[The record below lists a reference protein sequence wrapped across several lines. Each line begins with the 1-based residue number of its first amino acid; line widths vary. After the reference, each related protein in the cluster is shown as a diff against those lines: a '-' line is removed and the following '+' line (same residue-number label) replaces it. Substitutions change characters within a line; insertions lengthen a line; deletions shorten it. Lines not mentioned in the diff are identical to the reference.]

1 MLAALQGQQAGVVD
15 VGVVLLQFFQ
25 VAAGAEQEHA
35 AVPVVA
41 AGGDELAGAGFV
53 GLLDEAL
60 HPADAFRQLRIGA
73 RADVAV
79 AGLGAAGGN
88 AEEHHLALFGGVGG
102 QRQGLLEGALVL
114 DHVVG
119 GKDQQQFVAAFGDQ
133 FHRGDG
139 HRRRRVAA
147 EGFEEDRLARQVLC
161 LQLFLDDEAVLL
173 VAHQQRR
180 LHAVEGQALDG
191 LLEQG
196 VVAGEGEEL
205 LGVLLAGKRP
215 ESRAAATGKDY
226 WDHVVSP

>member
-1 MLAALQGQQAGVVD
+1 M
-15 VGVVLLQFFQ
+15 
-25 VAAGAEQEHA
+25 
-35 AVPVVA
+35 
-41 AGGDELAGAGFV
+41 
-53 GLLDEAL
+53 
-60 HPADAFRQLRIGA
+60 
-73 RADVAV
+73 
-79 AGLGAAGGN
+79 
-88 AEEHHLALFGGVGG
+88 
-102 QRQGLLEGALVL
+102 
-114 DHVVG
+114 VG

-147 EGFEEDRLARQVLC
+147 EGFEQDRLARQVLR

-226 WDHVVSP
+226 WDHVVSPEAMRLFQGSAARRDIRYRAPRSPGDLPVRSFCGSADGGAPVSGRSCCVECREGEPLPVGLSPPSPGVDPDRRELPPLPVTYRQTTCRGPG